1 MKLSVRAAE
10 FHARQSDRDLFTKW
24 AFETP
29 NNLFDPKV
37 TFYPTTNV
45 LAVEHEGGNGPEPIF
60 FAPFQAAVMLES
72 LAPKPG
78 LSPREMAAVLSKFH
92 EGIVNVCLNLR
103 IREIYFVCADDTIT
117 DFVLNHPF
125 AVAGKTIRYK
135 EINGEM
141 VRWAKEQGFKP
152 SGEEGP
158 IKRMLKLKL
167 PGPEDMLPLPSCN
180 APQSAE

>member
-24 AFETP
+24 AFGTD

-45 LAVEHEGGNGPEPIF
+45 LAVEKEQDGGALEPIF
-60 FAPFQAAVMLES
+60 FAPFQAVVMLES
-72 LAPKPG
+72 LAPSPG
-78 LSPREMAAVLSKFH
+78 LSPREMAAALSKFH

-103 IREIYFVCADDTIT
+103 IREIFFVCADDTIT

-125 AVAGKTIRYK
+125 AVAGQTIRYK

-141 VRWAKEQGFKP
+141 VRWAKENGFKP
-152 SGEEGP
+152 SGDEGP
-158 IKRMLKLKL
+158 IKRTLKLKL
-167 PGPEDMLPLPSCN
+167 PGPEDKLPQIPASST
-180 APQSAE
+180 AK